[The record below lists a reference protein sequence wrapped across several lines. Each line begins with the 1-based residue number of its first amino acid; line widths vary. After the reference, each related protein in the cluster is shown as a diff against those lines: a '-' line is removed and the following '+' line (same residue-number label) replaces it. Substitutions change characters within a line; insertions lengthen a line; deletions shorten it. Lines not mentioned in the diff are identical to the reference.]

1 MRTWPHWRADLFDPR
16 KVPFSTHGSF
26 VAVSWI
32 AEDGAFW
39 LRNLRGGDEHTDL
52 GRMLRLEPLDAAGT
66 AIEADW
72 TLAPDCLTL
81 RSASGELRLSFDGAD
96 RISLAGQGM
105 GLRLRAGASKY
116 NYAQAEADHIH
127 ICIARQ
133 DLRCNIAAQTG
144 VLQLEAAWNGLSSDA
159 IVVDLVPQ
167 QGGVAATLDLFRIA
181 PTPGRAAPQ
190 ADAQAQMAQAFSD
203 FRTNLPHVP
212 PEFAAGALL
221 ANYILWSAYV
231 PAEGALSLPSVYMSK
246 NWMTNIWSWDHC
258 FVALAFGAAAPELA
272 FGQMQ
277 AIFNAQ
283 DASGRLPDYINDRYA
298 YWAFTKPP
306 VHGWTFAQLRSM
318 RPDAYGPERL
328 AQVAGWL
335 EAQASFWMSGSR
347 LGGLPAY
354 RHGND
359 AGWDNATCFAEGG
372 PLASPDLATFLVL
385 QYDEIAAIY
394 RILGQTE
401 RAQSAAAQADD
412 LCAALCDTLWDGTG
426 FVAKLA
432 ADGRVVR
439 SGKSLLLLLPL
450 LLGDRLPADK
460 RAALLAELLQPGR
473 YLTAHG
479 LATEATDSAMYRA
492 NGYWRGPIWAPTT
505 ALFQDALRRVGQH
518 GVADEIARKYLMMCD
533 ANGMAENH
541 DALTGQGL
549 HDPAFAWT
557 SAVFLRSG
565 ASIGRDTE
573 L

>member
-1 MRTWPHWRADLFDPR
+1 MDWPHWRADLFDPR

-26 VAVSWI
+26 IAISWI

-52 GRMLRLEPLDAAGT
+52 GRMLRLEALDAAGT
-66 AIEADW
+66 ATEADW
-72 TLAPDCLTL
+72 VLAPDCLTL
-81 RSASGELRLSFDGAD
+81 RSAGGELRLSFDGAD

-105 GLRLRAGASKY
+105 GLRLRAGSSKY
-116 NYAQAEADHIH
+116 NYAQTEADHIH
-127 ICIARQ
+127 VCIATQ
-133 DLRCNIAAQTG
+133 DLRCNIAAQVG
-144 VLQLEAAWNGLSSDA
+144 RQHLDAKWNGLSSDA
-159 IVVDLVPQ
+159 ISIDLMPQ
-167 QGGVAATLDLFRIA
+167 QGSLAATFDLFRIA
-181 PTPGRAAPQ
+181 PVPGPVAVQ
-190 ADAQAQMAQAFSD
+190 DKAQAQMAQAFSD
-203 FRTNLPHVP
+203 FRCNLPTVP
-212 PEFAAGALL
+212 PAFAAGELL
-221 ANYILWSAYV
+221 ASYILWSAYV

-258 FVALAFGAAAPELA
+258 FVALALGAAAPELA

-283 DASGRLPDYINDRYA
+283 DATGRLPDYINDRYA

-306 VHGWTFAQLRSM
+306 VHGWTFAQLRAM

-328 AQVAGWL
+328 AQVAVWL
-335 EAQASFWMSGSR
+335 EAQADFWMAGPR

-372 PLASPDLATFLVL
+372 PLATPDLATFLIL

-394 RILGQTE
+394 RTLEQTE
-401 RAQSAAAQADD
+401 RAQAAAMRADE
-412 LCAALCDTLWDGTG
+412 LCTALCDTLWDGTG
-426 FVAKLA
+426 FVARMV
-432 ADGRVVR
+432 ADGRAVR
-439 SGKSLLLLLPL
+439 SGKSLLLLLTL
-450 LLGDRLPADK
+450 ILGDRLPSDIQ
-460 RAALLAELLQPGR
+460 AALLAEFLHPGR
-473 YLTAHG
+473 YLTAQG

-505 ALFQDALRRVGQH
+505 ALFLDALRRLGRQD
-518 GVADEIARKYLMMCD
+518 VADEIAQKYLAMCNT
-533 ANGMAENH
+533 NGMAENH

-557 SAVFLRSG
+557 SAVFLR
-565 ASIGRDTE
+565 ASCQLD